1 MERVEFIANLVRIG
15 EKKWPGGDILF
26 IVAHSQGGGGVS
38 RSSVFLLSYL
48 ISNGI
53 IQLDKER
60 NVFN

>member
-1 MERVEFIANLVRIG
+1 MTGWRYSVYCSTFTR
-15 EKKWPGGDILF
+15 
-26 IVAHSQGGGGVS
+26 GGVS